1 MSHDGFRSNREY
13 ISHFQPL
20 PVRVKA
26 IKGQGQTERVSY
38 DIRTIQYND
47 NKDVYSNKSTHQKT
61 FSLK

>member
-26 IKGQGQTERVSY
+26 IKGQGQAERVSC
-38 DIRTIQYND
+38 DIRTIQYMTTRMYIAINQLF
-47 NKDVYSNKSTHQKT
+47 KKL
-61 FSLK
+61 SL